1 MKHAALVLAILVA
14 SCDLPADRR
23 SAYTITDWTLSTT
36 SCETE
41 GDDVRAMRAS
51 THLLVNPLG
60 RTDDREA
67 IVTTCIRAS
76 GGANDCENEGNDVS
90 SAAELSFHMEQ
101 ESEDAFVDSRLV
113 LDESGA
119 CAGQLER
126 ARLTFPLAQRFRL
139 EIRRTSFDV
148 PGAADCITEANA
160 QLATRECEEL
170 EVLHGDFEF
179 EVEGPNESSSSDDDD
194 DWD

>member
-1 MKHAALVLAILVA
+1 MTRVALVLALLVA

-23 SAYTITDWTLSTT
+23 AAYAITDWTLSTT
-36 SCETE
+36 SCEDE
-41 GDDVRAMRAS
+41 GDDVRAMRVS

-76 GGANDCENEGNDVS
+76 GTTNDCEDEGNDVS
-90 SAAELSFHMEQ
+90 SIAELSFHMEQ
-101 ESEDAFVDSRLV
+101 ESESVFVDSRLV
-113 LDESGA
+113 LDDSGT
-119 CAGQLER
+119 CAGVLEA
-126 ARLTFPLAQRFRL
+126 ARLTFPVAQRFRL

-148 PGAADCITEANA
+148 PGALDCITEANA
-160 QLATRECEEL
+160 QLATRDCEAL

-179 EVEGPNESSSSDDDD
+179 EVEGPHESSSSDDDD